1 MMATNADRQEAL
13 DRKEIRDDAEYW
25 RLSDEIEAAH
35 PDWDGA
41 RIYDEIVRRMTEGVE
56 ED

>member
-1 MMATNADRQEAL
+1 MTNADRQEAQ
-13 DRKEIRDDAEYW
+13 DCKEIRDDAEYW

-41 RIYDEIVRRMTEGVE
+41 RIFDEIVRRMTEGVE

>member
-1 MMATNADRQEAL
+1 MTPVDRQEAL

-41 RIYDEIVRRMTEGVE
+41 QIYDEIVRKMTEGIE